1 MARNEENTMEKI
13 LIKDCQYLAFSNE
26 KLAVESGD
34 ILISGDIIEK
44 IGKNIISS
52 DAKIIEGKDSFVMPG
67 LVNTHSHAAM
77 SLLRS
82 YADDMELRPWLE
94 EKIWPAEENLKG
106 EHVYWGSMLA
116 FLEMIKSGTTT
127 FADMY
132 FFMDDVAQAATK
144 IGIRGVL
151 ARGLIQ
157 FTDPEEKN
165 LQENIDLIK
174 KYHKKGDGRITCL
187 LGPHAPYTTTPEYLE
202 KVIKAADDNQVGLH
216 IHISETKQE
225 VDDLYQEKSISPVE
239 YLEKLGLFERHVVAA
254 HCVHVSDKDMDILKK
269 YNVGVCHN
277 PGSNLKLA
285 SGIAPV
291 HIMLEKGIN
300 VGIGTDG
307 ASSNNNL
314 NMFEEMNLTALIH
327 KGYNQN
333 PLILNGEEVLKMATI
348 GGAKVLGL
356 EKEIGSLEEGKKA
369 DIIIIDLEKPHF
381 YPKANLISNMVYSA
395 QGSDVKTVIINGS
408 IVMEDYKFL
417 AFNEKEILEKSEAM
431 KKDLL

>member
-1 MARNEENTMEKI
+1 MEKI
-13 LIKDCQYLAFSNE
+13 LIKDCQYLAFRNNRIS
-26 KLAVESGD
+26 VEDGD
-34 ILISGDIIEK
+34 ILISGNIIEK
-44 IGKNIISS
+44 IGRNVSLPGV
-52 DAKIIEGKDSFVMPG
+52 KIIEGKDIFVMPG

-82 YADDMELRPWLE
+82 YADDMELKPWLE
-94 EKIWPAEENLKG
+94 EKIWPAEENLRG

-132 FFMDDVAQAATK
+132 FYMDDVAEAAIK

-157 FTDPEEKN
+157 FTDPEGKN
-165 LQENIDLIK
+165 LQENIDLIE

-187 LGPHAPYTTTPEYLE
+187 IGPHAPYTTSPEYLQ
-202 KVIKAADDNQVGLH
+202 KVMAAADKQGVGLH

-225 VDDLYQEKSISPVE
+225 VEDIYKEHGVSPVE

-254 HCVHVSDKDMDILKK
+254 HCVHVSEKDMDILKK
-269 YNVGVCHN
+269 HNVGVCHN

-291 HIMLEKGIN
+291 PIMLEKGIN
-300 VGIGTDG
+300 IGIGTDG

-314 NMFEEMNLTALIH
+314 NMFEEMHLTSLIH
-327 KGYNQN
+327 KGNNLN
-333 PLILNGEEVLKMATI
+333 PLILNAREVLEMATI

-356 EKEIGSLEEGKKA
+356 DHEIGSLEEGKKA

-381 YPKANLISNMVYSA
+381 YPKADLISNMVYSA
-395 QGSDVKTVIINGS
+395 QGSDVKTVIIDGK
-408 IVMEDYKFL
+408 IVMENYKL
-417 AFNEKEILEKSEAM
+417 TTYDEKEILIKSEEM

>member
-1 MARNEENTMEKI
+1 MEKI
-13 LIKDCQYLAFSNE
+13 LIKDCQYLAFRNNRIS
-26 KLAVESGD
+26 VEDGD
-34 ILISGDIIEK
+34 ILISGNIIEK
-44 IGKNIISS
+44 IGRNVSLPGV
-52 DAKIIEGKDSFVMPG
+52 KIIEGKDSFVMPG

-82 YADDMELRPWLE
+82 YADDMELKPWLE
-94 EKIWPAEENLKG
+94 EKIWPAEENLRG
-106 EHVYWGSMLA
+106 EHVCWGSMLA

-132 FFMDDVAQAATK
+132 FYMDDVAEAAIK

-157 FTDPEEKN
+157 FTDPEGKN
-165 LQENIDLIK
+165 LQENIDLIE

-187 LGPHAPYTTTPEYLE
+187 IGPHAPYTTSPEYLQ
-202 KVIKAADDNQVGLH
+202 KVMAAADKQGVGLH

-225 VDDLYQEKSISPVE
+225 VEDIYKEHGVSPVE

-254 HCVHVSDKDMDILKK
+254 HCVHVSEKDMDILKK
-269 YNVGVCHN
+269 HNVGVCHN

-291 HIMLEKGIN
+291 PIMLEKGIN

-314 NMFEEMNLTALIH
+314 NMFEEMHLTALIH
-327 KGYNQN
+327 KGYNLN
-333 PLILNGEEVLKMATI
+333 PLILNAREVLEMATI
-348 GGAKVLGL
+348 GGARVLGL
-356 EKEIGSLEEGKKA
+356 DHEIGSLEEGKKA

-381 YPKANLISNMVYSA
+381 YPKADLISNMVYSA
-395 QGSDVKTVIINGS
+395 QGSDVKTVIIDGK
-408 IVMEDYKFL
+408 IVMENYKL
-417 AFNEKEILEKSEAM
+417 TTYDEKEILIKSEEM

>member
-1 MARNEENTMEKI
+1 MEKI
-13 LIKDCQYLAFSNE
+13 LIKDCQYLAFRNNRIS
-26 KLAVESGD
+26 VEDGD
-34 ILISGDIIEK
+34 ILISGNIIEK
-44 IGKNIISS
+44 IGRNVSLPGV
-52 DAKIIEGKDSFVMPG
+52 KIIEGKDSFVMPG

-82 YADDMELRPWLE
+82 YADDMELKPWLE
-94 EKIWPAEENLKG
+94 EKIWPAEENLRG

-132 FFMDDVAQAATK
+132 FYMDDVAEAAIK

-157 FTDPEEKN
+157 FTDPEGKN
-165 LQENIDLIK
+165 LQENIDLIE

-187 LGPHAPYTTTPEYLE
+187 IGPHAPYTTSPEYLQ
-202 KVIKAADDNQVGLH
+202 KVMAAADKQGVGLH

-225 VDDLYQEKSISPVE
+225 VEDIYKEHGVSPVE

-254 HCVHVSDKDMDILKK
+254 HCVHVSEKDMDILKK
-269 YNVGVCHN
+269 HNVGVCHN

-291 HIMLEKGIN
+291 PIMLEKGIN
-300 VGIGTDG
+300 IGIGTDG

-314 NMFEEMNLTALIH
+314 NMFEEMHLTSLIH
-327 KGYNQN
+327 KGNNLN
-333 PLILNGEEVLKMATI
+333 PLILNAREVLEMATI

-356 EKEIGSLEEGKKA
+356 DHEIGSLEEGKKA

-381 YPKANLISNMVYSA
+381 YPKADLISNMVYSA
-395 QGSDVKTVIINGS
+395 QGSDVKTVIIDGK
-408 IVMEDYKFL
+408 IVMENYKL
-417 AFNEKEILEKSEAM
+417 TTYDEKEILIKSEEM

>member
-1 MARNEENTMEKI
+1 MEKI
-13 LIKDCQYLAFSNE
+13 LIKDCQYLAFRNDRIS
-26 KLAVESGD
+26 VEDGD
-34 ILISGDIIEK
+34 ILISGNIIEK
-44 IGKNIISS
+44 IGRNVSLPGV
-52 DAKIIEGKDSFVMPG
+52 KIIEGKDSFVMPG

-82 YADDMELRPWLE
+82 YADDMELKPWLE

-132 FFMDDVAQAATK
+132 FYMDDVAEAAIK

-157 FTDPEEKN
+157 FTDPEGKN
-165 LQENIDLIK
+165 LQENIDLIE

-187 LGPHAPYTTTPEYLE
+187 IGPHAPYTTSPEYLQ
-202 KVIKAADDNQVGLH
+202 KVMAAADKQGVGLH

-225 VDDLYQEKSISPVE
+225 VEDIYKGHGVSPVE

-254 HCVHVSDKDMDILKK
+254 HCVHVSEKDMDILKK
-269 YNVGVCHN
+269 HNVGVCHN

-291 HIMLEKGIN
+291 PTMLEKGIN

-314 NMFEEMNLTALIH
+314 NMFEEMHLTSLIH
-327 KGYNQN
+327 KGHNLN
-333 PLILNGEEVLKMATI
+333 PLILNAREVLEMATI

-356 EKEIGSLEEGKKA
+356 DHEIGSLEEGKKA

-381 YPKANLISNMVYSA
+381 YPKADLISNMVYSA
-395 QGSDVKTVIINGS
+395 QGSDVKTVIIDGK
-408 IVMEDYKFL
+408 IVMENYKL
-417 AFNEKEILEKSEAM
+417 TTYDEKEILIKSEEM

>member
-1 MARNEENTMEKI
+1 MEKI
-13 LIKDCQYLAFSNE
+13 LIKDCQYLAFRNNRIS
-26 KLAVESGD
+26 VEDGD
-34 ILISGDIIEK
+34 ILISGNIIEK
-44 IGKNIISS
+44 IGRNVSLPGV
-52 DAKIIEGKDSFVMPG
+52 KIIEGKDSFVMPG

-82 YADDMELRPWLE
+82 YADDMELKPWLE
-94 EKIWPAEENLKG
+94 EKIWPAEENLRG

-132 FFMDDVAQAATK
+132 FYMDDVAEAAIK

-157 FTDPEEKN
+157 FTDPEGKN
-165 LQENIDLIK
+165 LQENIDLIE

-187 LGPHAPYTTTPEYLE
+187 IGPHAPYTTSPEYLQ
-202 KVIKAADDNQVGLH
+202 KVMAAADKQGVGLH

-225 VDDLYQEKSISPVE
+225 VEDIYKEHGVSPVE

-254 HCVHVSDKDMDILKK
+254 HCVHVSEKDMDILKK
-269 YNVGVCHN
+269 HNVGVCHN

-291 HIMLEKGIN
+291 PIMLEKGIN

-314 NMFEEMNLTALIH
+314 NMFEEMHLTSLIH
-327 KGYNQN
+327 KGNNLN
-333 PLILNGEEVLKMATI
+333 PLILNAREVLEMATI

-356 EKEIGSLEEGKKA
+356 DHEIGSLEEGKKA

-381 YPKANLISNMVYSA
+381 YPKADLISNMVYSA
-395 QGSDVKTVIINGS
+395 QGSDVKTVIIDGK
-408 IVMEDYKFL
+408 IVMENYKL
-417 AFNEKEILEKSEAM
+417 TTYDEKEILIKSEEM

>member
-1 MARNEENTMEKI
+1 MEKI
-13 LIKDCQYLAFSNE
+13 LIKDCQYLAFRNDRIS
-26 KLAVESGD
+26 VEDGD
-34 ILISGDIIEK
+34 ILISGNIIEK
-44 IGKNIISS
+44 IGRNVSLPGV
-52 DAKIIEGKDSFVMPG
+52 KIIEGKDSFVMPG

-82 YADDMELRPWLE
+82 YADDMELKPWLE

-132 FFMDDVAQAATK
+132 FYMDDVAEAAIK

-157 FTDPEEKN
+157 FTDPEGKN
-165 LQENIDLIK
+165 LQENIDLIE

-187 LGPHAPYTTTPEYLE
+187 IGPHAPYTTSPEYLQ
-202 KVIKAADDNQVGLH
+202 KVMAAADKQGVGLH

-225 VDDLYQEKSISPVE
+225 VEDIYKEHGVSPVE

-254 HCVHVSDKDMDILKK
+254 HCVHVSEKDMDILKK
-269 YNVGVCHN
+269 HNVGVCHN

-291 HIMLEKGIN
+291 PIMLEKGIN

-314 NMFEEMNLTALIH
+314 NMFEEMHLTSLIH
-327 KGYNQN
+327 KGYNLN
-333 PLILNGEEVLKMATI
+333 PLILNAREVLEMATI

-356 EKEIGSLEEGKKA
+356 DHEIGSLEEGKKA

-381 YPKANLISNMVYSA
+381 YPKADLISNMVYSA
-395 QGSDVKTVIINGS
+395 QGSDVKTVIIDGK
-408 IVMEDYKFL
+408 IVMENYKL
-417 AFNEKEILEKSEAM
+417 TTYDEKEILIKSEEM

>member
-1 MARNEENTMEKI
+1 MEKI
-13 LIKDCQYLAFSNE
+13 LIKDCQYLAFRNNRIS
-26 KLAVESGD
+26 VEDGD
-34 ILISGDIIEK
+34 ILISGNIIEK
-44 IGKNIISS
+44 IGRNVSLPGV
-52 DAKIIEGKDSFVMPG
+52 KIIEGKDIFVMPG

-82 YADDMELRPWLE
+82 YADDMELKPWLE
-94 EKIWPAEENLKG
+94 EKIWPAEENLRG

-132 FFMDDVAQAATK
+132 FYMDDVAEAAIK

-157 FTDPEEKN
+157 FTDPEGKN
-165 LQENIDLIK
+165 LQENIDLIE

-187 LGPHAPYTTTPEYLE
+187 IGPHAPYTTSPEYLQ
-202 KVIKAADDNQVGLH
+202 KVMAAADKQGVGLH

-225 VDDLYQEKSISPVE
+225 VEDIYKEQGVSPVE

-254 HCVHVSDKDMDILKK
+254 HCVHVSEKDMDILKK
-269 YNVGVCHN
+269 HNVGVCHN

-291 HIMLEKGIN
+291 PIMLEKGIN
-300 VGIGTDG
+300 IGIGTDG

-314 NMFEEMNLTALIH
+314 NMFEEMHLTSLIH
-327 KGYNQN
+327 KGNNLN
-333 PLILNGEEVLKMATI
+333 PLILNAREVLEMATI

-356 EKEIGSLEEGKKA
+356 DHEIGSLEEGKKA

-381 YPKANLISNMVYSA
+381 YPKADLISNMVYSA
-395 QGSDVKTVIINGS
+395 QGSDVKTVIIDGK
-408 IVMEDYKFL
+408 IVMENYKL
-417 AFNEKEILEKSEAM
+417 TTYDEKEILIKSEEM